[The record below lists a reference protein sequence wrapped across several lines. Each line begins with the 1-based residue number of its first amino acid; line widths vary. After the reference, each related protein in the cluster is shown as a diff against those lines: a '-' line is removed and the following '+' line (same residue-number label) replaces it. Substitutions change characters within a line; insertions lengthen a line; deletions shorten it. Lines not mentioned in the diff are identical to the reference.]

1 MEPVSYNISGRES
14 KFVLGIIFS
23 VQSTPLKVISNGS
36 LIILF
41 YYEVPELKQVI
52 VVEESVV
59 GV

>member
-1 MEPVSYNISGRES
+1 MEPVSYNISGREG

-23 VQSTPLKVISNGS
+23 VQSTPLNVISKGS
-36 LIILF
+36 LIIIF
-41 YYEVPELKQVI
+41 YKDGPELKQVI